1 MALRYLLD
9 TNIISDLMRSPG
21 GEVGLRIAQV
31 GEDSI
36 CTSIIVAAE
45 LRFGAAKSASKLLV
59 ERVELVLSAIDTL
72 PLEPPADRHYAV
84 IRQALSQQGM
94 LIGPN
99 DLLIAAHALALE
111 LTVVTANERE
121 FGRVP
126 GLKVENWLSSPPATL
141 Q

>member
-1 MALRYLLD
+1 VAIQYLLD
-9 TNIISDLMRSPG
+9 TNIISELMRSPA
-21 GEVGLRIAQV
+21 GEIGRRIAEV

-45 LRFGAAKSASKLLV
+45 LRFDAEKSASKALA
-59 ERVELVLSAIDTL
+59 ERVALVLSAIDTL

-84 IRQALSQQGM
+84 IRQALSQQGAP
-94 LIGPN
+94 IGPN
-99 DLLIAAHALALE
+99 DLLTAAHALALE
-111 LTVVTANERE
+111 LTLVTANERE

-126 GLKVENWLSSPPATL
+126 GLTVENWLASPPATD

>member
-1 MALRYLLD
+1 VALRYLLD